1 VNDVRIIV
9 NRRRAEIRP
18 RRQPISHVQVERARH
33 RAWLEASLP
42 RISL

>member
-1 VNDVRIIV
+1 VNDVRMIL
-9 NRRRAEIRP
+9 NRPRAEIRP
-18 RRQPISHVQVERARH
+18 RRKPISHVQVEQARH

>member
-1 VNDVRIIV
+1 VNDVRMIF
-9 NRRRAEIRP
+9 NRPRVDIRP
-18 RRQPISHVQVERARH
+18 RRKPISQVQVEQARH

>member
-1 VNDVRIIV
+1 MRKII
-9 NRRRAEIRP
+9 NRPRAEIRP
-18 RRQPISHVQVERARH
+18 RRKPISYVQVEQARD